1 MWVNKHMHTHCHINK
16 FACIDTCINIHIH
29 RNTCTLTLI
38 YALTPLIH
46 HLHKYTHTCSFRLS
60 HTWTSLQNVLVLTMK
75 SCSQFLFPDLQN
87 TSITVDNQTFVS
99 QSIADHPEKSM
110 FTLLYGMIIV
120 VMVVL
125 LLVRAYIF
133 MKVSEFWFCCSCIC
147 YALFVTYVDFKFTP
161 GNFKDP
167 TEFCKLCVDYL
178 NIFCFGCGLL
188 WSFDQLMVILYVI
201 SFLSS
206 R

>member
-1 MWVNKHMHTHCHINK
+1 MWVNKHMHAHCHINK

-29 RNTCTLTLI
+29 RNACTLTLI
-38 YALTPLIH
+38 YALTPLIDR
-46 HLHKYTHTCSFRLS
+46 LHKYTHTCSFRLS
-60 HTWTSLQNVLVLTMK
+60 DTWTSLQNVLVLTMK
-75 SCSQFLFPDLQN
+75 SCSQFRFPDLQN

-133 MKVSEFWFCCSCIC
+133 MKVSEFWS
-147 YALFVTYVDFKFTP
+147 FVVL
-161 GNFKDP
+161 
-167 TEFCKLCVDYL
+167 ELYL
-178 NIFCFGCGLL
+178 LL
-188 WSFDQLMVILYVI
+188 PMLTSSFPQ
-201 SFLSS
+201 
-206 R
+206 